1 MFDWDTYITE
11 TIGIPANEFGI
22 TKLTG
27 GIINSTVR
35 LRLDKPLSEGIA
47 AHDAS
52 STQPASSAFPT
63 NAATNAT
70 SYVLKFAPAHM
81 PNEPSVPLSTAR
93 QAVEARALRH
103 LSTDPQLAGALR
115 AADVAVPSL
124 VWHDEERKV
133 LWISDL
139 GELTTLSDYLR
150 AQVVDEVV
158 SALWDGKEGPS
169 PAAIG
174 AKLGTA
180 LASIH
185 AASINPPPETVA
197 QLTYRETD
205 VANQLKGYLEVLFT
219 KYELDTPA
227 DAEKLALRM
236 GLDFSP
242 EPRDGLKVWG
252 MGDLWPGSVLLTTPP
267 SDGMALVDWEFPY
280 VAHPGA
286 EVGMILAHVAGHAY
300 EAVYPA
306 SGRTPSAGVAA
317 TLRARSLEFGTA
329 LADAYAARAPELLSH
344 SFTRAALC
352 GYGREV
358 ALQADFNAEFY
369 SDTGKRATVVEGRSA
384 LVAAGEGEEDVDLG
398 RWASVAGE
406 EEGVGGGALLLPLLA
421 KVRQA

>member
-1 MFDWDTYITE
+1 
-11 TIGIPANEFGI
+11 
-22 TKLTG
+22 
-27 GIINSTVR
+27 
-35 LRLDKPLSEGIA
+35 
-47 AHDAS
+47 
-52 STQPASSAFPT
+52 
-63 NAATNAT
+63 
-70 SYVLKFAPAHM
+70 M
-81 PNEPSVPLSTAR
+81 PNEPTVPLSTAR

-103 LSTDPQLAGALR
+103 LSTDPQLAAALR
-115 AADVAVPSL
+115 AADVVVPSL

-150 AQVVDEVV
+150 AQVADGAVT
-158 SALWDGKEGPS
+158 ALWDGESGPS

-185 AASINPPPETVA
+185 AASINPPPEVVA

-205 VANQLKGYLEVLFT
+205 VADQLKGYLEVLFT
-219 KYELDTPA
+219 KYDLDTPA
-227 DAEKLALRM
+227 EAEKLASRM

-252 MGDLWPGSVLLTTPP
+252 MGDLWPGSVLLSSPP

-300 EAVYPA
+300 EAAYPA
-306 SGRTPSAGVAA
+306 DGRVPSDSVAS
-317 TLRARSLEFGTA
+317 TLRSRSLEFGRA
-329 LADAYAARAPELLSH
+329 LADAYAATAPELLSH

-369 SDTGKRATVVEGRSA
+369 SEAGKRATVVEGRSA

-398 RWASVAGE
+398 RWGKVPEA
-406 EEGVGGGALLLPLLA
+406 EEGVGGGAVLLPLLA
-421 KVRQA
+421 KVKKA